1 MNDRQKKFAQNVSL
15 GMTLKDAYVAA
26 GYSASNA
33 DKNATK
39 LRKKPAVDGYLREL
53 AGQAE
58 AKVVNLTAE
67 QRVNYD
73 RVTQLLDDMVNV
85 SIADYMREGHFI
97 PTEEWTPAMRAAGV
111 GFKVRRIQPRLK
123 QHCDECGHEHAV
135 EEHIFEITL
144 PKKDH
149 LVELLGKLRHVGA
162 FVNITHNP
170 SDGEW
175 EDWLAEREKEGE
187 A

>member
-1 MNDRQKKFAQNVSL
+1 V
-15 GMTLKDAYVAA
+15 T
-26 GYSASNA
+26 
-33 DKNATK
+33 
-39 LRKKPAVDGYLREL
+39 
-53 AGQAE
+53 
-58 AKVVNLTAE
+58 NLTAE

-123 QHCDECGHEHAV
+123 SHCDECGHEHAV

-149 LVELLGKLRHVGA
+149 LVELLGKLRHVAAFSTIVESQGA
-162 FVNITHNP
+162 
-170 SDGEW
+170 G
-175 EDWLAEREKEGE
+175 EREKWLKERE
-187 A
+187 ARRAK